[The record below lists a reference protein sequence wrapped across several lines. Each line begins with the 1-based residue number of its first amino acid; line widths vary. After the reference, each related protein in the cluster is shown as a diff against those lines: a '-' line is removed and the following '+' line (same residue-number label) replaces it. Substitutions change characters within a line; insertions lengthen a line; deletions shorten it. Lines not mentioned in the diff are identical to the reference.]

1 MKDAD
6 PNKEKL
12 AMLGIETD
20 EYLTSNQREL
30 FQRINKTSE
39 GKEETKENQ
48 ETNSKSDNNTE
59 SDSKEKGKENMI
71 AVCNY
76 VYVHYQ
82 QFLSNIKI

>member
-1 MKDAD
+1 MKDTD

-48 ETNSKSDNNTE
+48 ETKSDNNTE
-59 SDSKEKGKENMI
+59 SDSKEKGKETRI
-71 AVCNY
+71 R
-76 VYVHYQ
+76 
-82 QFLSNIKI
+82 